1 MKPSKMNHVIERIL
15 VPHEDIM
22 RRIDEMAAQIERD
35 YAGQE
40 LVCVGILKGSVYFFS
55 QLTMR
60 IDMPLALDFMA
71 ISSYGAATKSS
82 GVVQMIK
89 DISIPVDGKHVLI
102 IEDIVDSGLTL
113 NYLLENML
121 ARQAASVK
129 VCTLLDKPSRR
140 KVALQPDYC
149 GFEIENHFVVGFGL
163 DYAEKY
169 RNLPDIGILKP
180 EVYGEKA

>member
-1 MKPSKMNHVIERIL
+1 MKPSKMNHVIERVL
-15 VPHEDIM
+15 VSNEDIM

-102 IEDIVDSGLTL
+102 VEDIVDSGLTL
-113 NYLLENML
+113 HYLLENIA

-180 EVYGEKA
+180 EVYEEKA